1 MSRQVKERETGMV
14 QTSILAV
21 FSVLLS
27 LPSLVLLVAAQRYL
41 RSEYVAA
48 GLGRV

>member
-1 MSRQVKERETGMV
+1 MHLRMSRLTAV
-14 QTSILAV
+14 LAALT
-21 FSVLLS
+21 VLLS